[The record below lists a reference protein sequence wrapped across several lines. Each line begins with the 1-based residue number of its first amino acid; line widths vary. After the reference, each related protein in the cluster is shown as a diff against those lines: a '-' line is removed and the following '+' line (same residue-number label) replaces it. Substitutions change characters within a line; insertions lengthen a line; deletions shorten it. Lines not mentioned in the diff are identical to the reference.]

1 MRSRFRA
8 STVVYAARYA
18 PTADAL
24 GSMQPGYAAARHA
37 LRGTLLPSQDGAD
50 PTAAGLRRQEELV
63 LLLPLGADIAWQ
75 DGIYL
80 SPDAARPDYRVAAL
94 ERYPLAGPYFHRI
107 TERMWEGQTL
117 PQAWHSVF
125 SRLSLGAEWMTAL
138 ELTGDEEKLT
148 DGLLYTAG
156 QLKQLC
162 RQRGEEQ
169 RQTAKLWLAGV
180 LSAAGLLIILLI

>member
-1 MRSRFRA
+1 MRPRFRA

-63 LLLPLGADIAWQ
+63 LLLPLGGDIAWQ

-94 ERYPLAGPYFHRI
+94 ERYPLHLRARLERVAGH
-107 TERMWEGQTL
+107 G
-117 PQAWHSVF
+117 
-125 SRLSLGAEWMTAL
+125 G
-138 ELTGDEEKLT
+138 
-148 DGLLYTAG
+148 
-156 QLKQLC
+156 
-162 RQRGEEQ
+162 
-169 RQTAKLWLAGV
+169 
-180 LSAAGLLIILLI
+180 

>member
-1 MRSRFRA
+1 MRPRFRA

-50 PTAAGLRRQEELV
+50 PTASGLRRQEELV
-63 LLLPLGADIAWQ
+63 LLLPLGTDIAWQ

-94 ERYPLAGPYFHRI
+94 ERYPLHLRA
-107 TERMWEGQTL
+107 
-117 PQAWHSVF
+117 
-125 SRLSLGAEWMTAL
+125 RLEKEAAHGA
-138 ELTGDEEKLT
+138 
-148 DGLLYTAG
+148 
-156 QLKQLC
+156 
-162 RQRGEEQ
+162 
-169 RQTAKLWLAGV
+169 
-180 LSAAGLLIILLI
+180 

>member
-1 MRSRFRA
+1 MRPRFRA

-80 SPDAARPDYRVAAL
+80 STDAARPDYRVAAL
-94 ERYPLAGPYFHRI
+94 ERYPLHLRARLERVAGHGGLTGSRRI
-107 TERMWEGQTL
+107 ARRCASVCQMRLPLRERRL
-117 PQAWHSVF
+117 L
-125 SRLSLGAEWMTAL
+125 SRRAGRFPWATAATAGICGTAL
-138 ELTGDEEKLT
+138 RRNR
-148 DGLLYTAG
+148 AF
-156 QLKQLC
+156 
-162 RQRGEEQ
+162 R
-169 RQTAKLWLAGV
+169 AI
-180 LSAAGLLIILLI
+180 AAGCR